1 MTLPVATAVTGG
13 GKVSGSQA
21 GVPLLVLLSV
31 MAGYVLFGG
40 ILFASYHNWSFVD
53 SLFFSFATLT
63 TIGRNTKQIFQHS
76 RRCMFTS

>member
-1 MTLPVATAVTGG
+1 MKQTLPEPTVATAVG
-13 GKVSGSQA
+13 GKPSGSQA

-63 TIGRNTKQIFQHS
+63 TIGRNRKQIF
-76 RRCMFTS
+76 

>member
-1 MTLPVATAVTGG
+1 MTLPEPTLATAVMGG
-13 GKVSGSQA
+13 GKPSGSQA

-63 TIGRNTKQIFQHS
+63 TIGRNRKQIF
-76 RRCMFTS
+76 